1 MRNVNENPAFKVLAI
16 QNSKLLEVRF
26 NFTSTTIASCSFTL
40 QNTSEHMQFLL
51 SDSEWGLKLLH
62 ATDMSQNTLLH
73 DAARRGDLQSVEV
86 LLHHGCSA
94 LAENEEGKLP
104 IHLAAEHGYYK

>member
-1 MRNVNENPAFKVLAI
+1 
-16 QNSKLLEVRF
+16 
-26 NFTSTTIASCSFTL
+26 
-40 QNTSEHMQFLL
+40 
-51 SDSEWGLKLLH
+51 
-62 ATDMSQNTLLH
+62 MSQNTLLH

-86 LLHHGCSA
+86 LLHHDCSA